1 VNILAEGFFASSS
14 VLRTCGPTAV
24 VVRVI

>member
-1 VNILAEGFFASSS
+1 VNILAGGFFASSS